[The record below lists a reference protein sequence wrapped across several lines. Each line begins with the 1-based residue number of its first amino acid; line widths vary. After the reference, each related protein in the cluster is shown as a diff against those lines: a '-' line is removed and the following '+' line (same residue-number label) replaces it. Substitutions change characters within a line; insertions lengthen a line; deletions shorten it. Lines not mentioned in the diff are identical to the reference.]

1 MKIYEVTGSVQSFD
15 ANTGK
20 AVIKTPTGEQDVDAS
35 KLTPNAQGQLEL
47 DTPKV
52 SAGQSV
58 NINTQATQEDMPSD
72 ANTPAA
78 QYIQQL
84 TAMMQ
89 QYKQP
94 WEQAQLKA
102 RLDAVKSGQVPKS
115 ATGGPIQSLPPKE
128 WEANLA
134 KTNPALLTRML
145 GVFGTSAY
153 SPEYLQQH
161 GTMSRGLDY
170 VGLEEKIKDTIADG
184 GGDIGG
190 DATDEFIKDVTDKK
204 FTRANRPTG
213 NNGTASPVP
222 KLKETDELYKWLTI
236 AGIK

>member
-1 MKIYEVTGSVQSFD
+1 MKINEVTGSVQSFD

-58 NINTQATQEDMPSD
+58 NINTQATSE
-72 ANTPAA
+72 A
-78 QYIQQL
+78 
-84 TAMMQ
+84 
-89 QYKQP
+89 
-94 WEQAQLKA
+94 
-102 RLDAVKSGQVPKS
+102 SGQPPYFVDMSSGKPMAK
-115 ATGGPIQSLPPKE
+115 TGGIAGQGAMTAIIPSTKWTAITPDIEAKAQQQGFRVVSIQG
-128 WEANLA
+128 NG
-134 KTNPALLTRML
+134 
-145 GVFGTSAY
+145 GV
-153 SPEYLQQH
+153 
-161 GTMSRGLDY
+161 
-170 VGLEEKIKDTIADG
+170 VKGLEGGDQKLGSKIIVAPNDYQALSAVQHEARDTIAQG

-204 FTRANRPTG
+204 FTRANRPNG

-236 AGIK
+236 AGLK